1 MKLLMKLEFFSY
13 LLKDIIY
20 DIYFDYIND
29 LYIISI
35 TIFNIIKIE
44 DYILI
49 IKYFKDL
56 CQMQF
61 LFRYNHIGHFLII

>member
-20 DIYFDYIND
+20 DIYFDYINN

-35 TIFNIIKIE
+35 TTFNIIKIE

-61 LFRYNHIGHFLII
+61 LFR